1 MKWVFGFSIYI
12 MIVMIVFMLDQVYVD
27 YNVLGNKYY
36 ANGEYIKAENAY
48 KKSLNI
54 NEKTFGKDS
63 EEVLVPLAG
72 LAAVYER
79 LTDFSTSFDQHSMY
93 EMAYKIWDRIVP
105 LVEKYCEDD
114 PKLIKYSK
122 FKRTQMR
129 KRCRG

>member
-12 MIVMIVFMLDQVYVD
+12 ILLAIIFMSDQEYVD

-54 NEKTFGKDS
+54 TEKRFGKDS
-63 EEVLVPLAG
+63 EEVLVPLTG

-79 LTDFSTSFDQHSMY
+79 LTDFSTLFDQHTMY

-105 LVEKYCEDD
+105 LVEKYCKDD
-114 PKLIKYSK
+114 PKLIRYSK
-122 FKRTQMR
+122 FKRAQML
-129 KRCRG
+129 KRYQG